1 MEFVGVY
8 AAHSSGSGVAGKI
21 LTGAGYRLVP
31 YLGENQSVVLSSSMI
46 SECGASMLGREICG
60 KEAEVGKCLPC

>member
-1 MEFVGVY
+1 MFMPLTLAEAV
-8 AAHSSGSGVAGKI
+8 VAGKI
-21 LTGAGYRLVP
+21 LTGAGHRLMP